1 MIYLTRTHSH
11 QDSLAKIENK
21 NPYISNACKPL
32 IYWDSGKKLKK
43 VKFFRTF
50 FKQAASYLMTFVS
63 LFQFSLFLKKRER
76 RRDAAFLFG
85 QISGNL
91 GIYLINFGQMRH
103 KHCPTPRRKFGFQV
117 I

>member
-1 MIYLTRTHSH
+1 MIYPTRTHSH

-21 NPYISNACKPL
+21 NPYIFNACKPL
-32 IYWDSGKKLKK
+32 IYWDLGKSFKK

-50 FKQAASYLMTFVS
+50 FEHAASYLMTFVS

-85 QISGNL
+85 QISVIPFEKDL
-91 GIYLINFGQMRH
+91 CITA
-103 KHCPTPRRKFGFQV
+103 KHTLKLKYGV
-117 I
+117 

>member
-1 MIYLTRTHSH
+1 
-11 QDSLAKIENK
+11 
-21 NPYISNACKPL
+21 
-32 IYWDSGKKLKK
+32 

-85 QISGNL
+85 
-91 GIYLINFGQMRH
+91 
-103 KHCPTPRRKFGFQV
+103 
-117 I
+117 